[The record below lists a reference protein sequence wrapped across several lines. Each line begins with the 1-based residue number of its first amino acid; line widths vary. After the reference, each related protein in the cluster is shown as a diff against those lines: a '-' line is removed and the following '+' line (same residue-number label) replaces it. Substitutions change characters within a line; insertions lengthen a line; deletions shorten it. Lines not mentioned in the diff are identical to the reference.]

1 MGSREEFFSAVK
13 LIGEKKIKPVVDS
26 VLNGLGE
33 AEKGFQLLKE
43 GGQFGKVRL
52 GFLRLPKP
60 KLTSTT
66 CRSQSRLPKT
76 KSPRCRP
83 PLEQDLVHIVTGPA
97 LELGSDYSQPE
108 SVNAINLC
116 TI

>member
-43 GGQFGKVRL
+43 GGQFGKV
-52 GFLRLPKP
+52 G
-60 KLTSTT
+60 LTSL
-66 CRSQSRLPKT
+66 RSG
-76 KSPRCRP
+76 CRP
-83 PLEQDLVHIVTGPA
+83 PFADPPDFLSFLPKRDFASQIAIQIATG
-97 LELGSDYSQPE
+97 EKSKM
-108 SVNAINLC
+108 
-116 TI
+116 